1 MKTDK
6 HTKEETD
13 EEEIKEPLLPNP
25 IEWTKELADKMC
37 SQVLSKY
44 LATPITGLL
53 LYNFMTGQKES
64 ITLFFNTKFSNPE
77 LVRIGFIMGMNYD
90 MMKVAFAEYRVRY
103 NIKGKLNSTSCPKTK
118 ESFMNGGEVV
128 KELLEFFKENDFPF
142 IYSRQSKQNKISY
155 IRAIIKDR
163 DVNIQI
169 MEEEMRSLQAKMDYE
184 LARKAKLEQMIESIE
199 YDA

>member
-1 MKTDK
+1 MKTDE

-142 IYSRQSKQNKISY
+142 IYSRQSKQNKVNYFKNLISDRKAN
-155 IRAIIKDR
+155 IEIIKD
-163 DVNIQI
+163 Q
-169 MEEEMRSLQAKMDYE
+169 MRILTEQLEYE
-184 LARKAKLEQMIESIE
+184 NARKKVLESKVEE
-199 YDA
+199 LEGE